1 MTNPRASIL
10 IKPGD
15 ESQVYTLGQP
25 RIFHWPADTDVVGNT
40 DFPEPEPTRET
51 EGWDVSDW
59 LAVTAL
65 HYCALDDA
73 NGEESYITVKPWRYY
88 AASNPIVLANGY
100 TGNLQNVPATGR
112 WIADNDRTPIYI
124 RGTGV
129 TGPMHFSVP
138 TLNCDRIFF
147 QIKIYVPGG
156 EITHF
161 PEYLAQQVYG
171 TTPRSDDGTY
181 PGVIGGET
189 LELETEL
196 LLLHADLV
204 AILAQLVDVNLE
216 LDDIHDELID
226 IHAELIDVNTELDN
240 ITAELIDINTELDDI
255 HADLGPGNVVYNFSA
270 AAAIAPA
277 TATTAEA
284 GPFELIEVTC
294 HLSAAPTTSEQFQ
307 VILNANDGAAY
318 DTELF
323 AVDAAQYM
331 GGLTDI
337 VFRPLGRKLYEAGD
351 QINVAWPNTNLR
363 TYGLRIVVKR

>member
-1 MTNPRASIL
+1 VAGS
-10 IKPGD
+10 
-15 ESQVYTLGQP
+15 
-25 RIFHWPADTDVVGNT
+25 T

-51 EGWDVSDW
+51 QGWDVSDW
-59 LAVTAL
+59 LAVTVL
-65 HYCALDDA
+65 HYCGVDDA
-73 NGEESYITVKPWRYY
+73 NGEESYITIKPWRYY
-88 AASNPIVLANGY
+88 AASNPIVLANGL
-100 TGNLQNVPATGR
+100 TGTLQNVAATGR
-112 WIADNDRTPIYI
+112 WIADNDRTPIYV

-147 QIKIYVPGG
+147 QVKIYVPGPDL
-156 EITHF
+156 THF

-181 PGVIGGET
+181 PSVVGGET
-189 LELETEL
+189 LEIETEL

-204 AILAQLVDVNLE
+204 AILAELVDINTALV
-216 LDDIHDELID
+216 
-226 IHAELIDVNTELDN
+226 DVNTELDN
-240 ITAELIDINTELDDI
+240 IQAELVDVNTELDNI
-255 HADLGPGNVVYNFSA
+255 LAELGPSNVVYNFSA
-270 AAAIAPA
+270 GAAILPA

-284 GPFELIEVTC
+284 GPFELIEITC

-307 VILNANDGAAY
+307 VLLNANDGAAY

-331 GGLTDI
+331 GGVTDI

-351 QINVAWPNTNLR
+351 QINVAWPNTNAR